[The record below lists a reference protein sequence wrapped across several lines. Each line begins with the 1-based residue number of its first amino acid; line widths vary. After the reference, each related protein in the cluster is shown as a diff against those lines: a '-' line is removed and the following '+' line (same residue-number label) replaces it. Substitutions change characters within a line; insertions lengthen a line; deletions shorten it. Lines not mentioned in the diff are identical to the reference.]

1 MHRFF
6 QDRSTIL
13 WFLIP
18 GLLLYIVTVLAPI
31 AFSAYY
37 SLVDWDGIGQPVF
50 VGIDNY
56 LRMLTDAALGNA
68 ILNTLVLTVTEL
80 LLVVVGGLL
89 LALLLTK
96 IYAFR
101 QSLLVLYCVPI
112 IISTAAMAQMFK
124 IILSVRPPGVFNSIL
139 AQINPA
145 WIDLEWLTNPDTSL
159 ASVAL
164 VTSYRDVPIYML
176 IFYAAL
182 LNVPPALIEAARIDG
197 AGAFRTF
204 YSIQVPYILPIIGA
218 VAFLVL
224 NDALRAYDIPALL
237 TAGGPIGS
245 SEVQSLYMYK
255 QLFQNQN
262 YGYGSAIAMLI
273 VVMSMVLGF
282 VITRSTDRKVAL

>member
-1 MHRFF
+1 MHRLL
-6 QDRSTIL
+6 QNRSTLL
-13 WFLIP
+13 WFLVP
-18 GLLLYIVTVLAPI
+18 GLTLYIATVLVPI
-31 AFSAYY
+31 GSSAYY
-37 SLVDWDGIGQPVF
+37 SLVDWSGIGDPEF
-50 VGIDNY
+50 VGIENY
-56 LRMLTDAALGNA
+56 MRMFTDAALGNA
-68 ILNTLVLTVTEL
+68 IVNTLLLTVAEL
-80 LLVVVGGLL
+80 VLVVGGGLL
-89 LALLLTK
+89 LAWLLTK
-96 IYAFR
+96 IYVFR
-101 QSLLVLYCVPI
+101 QTLVVLYCVPI
-112 IISTAAMAQMFK
+112 IVSTAAMAQMFK
-124 IILSVRPPGVFNSIL
+124 IFLSVRPPGIVNSLL

-159 ASVAL
+159 AMVAL

-182 LNVPPALIEAARIDG
+182 LNVPPTLMEAARIDG

-204 YSIQVPYILPIIGA
+204 VSIQIPYILPIVGA

-237 TAGGPIGS
+237 TAGGPISS

-282 VITRSTDRKVAL
+282 VITRSTDRKIVR